1 MVKWLP
7 VPGSEAV
14 CSWLTSASSSSIQA
28 KVHKTRPA
36 PTGQCWTACWT
47 EVGVDLGF
55 HTTFPKPCPDWWA
68 DGKRHGYRYD
78 QISVAYNPFLDGL
91 AETRAVRR
99 VSFSSPHPITDFS
112 LPAEV
117 LRTGRRPFGTS
128 VAGLERALV
137 ASSGFTS
144 LWARYST
151 KGTSTSRTPPQ
162 ALFVLAGEVS
172 SNLGTFPIPR
182 ILRTT
187 FIALT
192 QILDISHLASGIS
205 PLHLN
210 RSYYT
215 SRWAVYCIISSARV
229 RRSYL
234 SKALWNAFR
243 QQHTASGPSNCPDC
257 S

>member
-14 CSWLTSASSSSIQA
+14 CSRLTSASSSSIQA
-28 KVHKTRPA
+28 KVHKPRPA
-36 PTGQCWTACWT
+36 PTGQCCMLDCLL

-68 DGKRHGYRYD
+68 DGRRHGYRYD

-117 LRTGRRPFGTS
+117 LRTGRPFGTS

-172 SNLGTFPIPR
+172 SNLGTLPDPTNPSDHFHC
-182 ILRTT
+182 
-187 FIALT
+187 A
-192 QILDISHLASGIS
+192 
-205 PLHLN
+205 
-210 RSYYT
+210 YT
-215 SRWAVYCIISSARV
+215 
-229 RRSYL
+229 
-234 SKALWNAFR
+234 NF
-243 QQHTASGPSNCPDC
+243 
-257 S
+257 

>member
-1 MVKWLP
+1 V
-7 VPGSEAV
+7 VT
-14 CSWLTSASSSSIQA
+14 CSWFRSGLQLANECIKLVSTSEGTQTPASA
-28 KVHKTRPA
+28 NGPVLD
-36 PTGQCWTACWT
+36 CMLDCLL

-99 VSFSSPHPITDFS
+99 VSFSSPHPVTDFS

-117 LRTGRRPFGTS
+117 LRTGRHPFGTS

-151 KGTSTSRTPPQ
+151 KGTSTSRTPPKRYLSWQ
-162 ALFVLAGEVS
+162 GRCRQIWAPSRSHESFGPLS
-172 SNLGTFPIPR
+172 
-182 ILRTT
+182 LRLHKFSTSH
-187 FIALT
+187 IW
-192 QILDISHLASGIS
+192 HLAS
-205 PLHLN
+205 
-210 RSYYT
+210 
-215 SRWAVYCIISSARV
+215 
-229 RRSYL
+229 RRC
-234 SKALWNAFR
+234 
-243 QQHTASGPSNCPDC
+243 T
-257 S
+257 